1 MYMYVLVYTTNI
13 THVYIYMYM
22 YMFRNVQIPES
33 LKLHI
38 TLDSELKAHSTV
50 IITSK

>member
-1 MYMYVLVYTTNI
+1 MYYRC
-13 THVYIYMYM
+13 IYMYM
-22 YMFRNVQIPES
+22 YMFRNVQIPDS

-38 TLDSELKAHSTV
+38 TLDSELKAHSIV